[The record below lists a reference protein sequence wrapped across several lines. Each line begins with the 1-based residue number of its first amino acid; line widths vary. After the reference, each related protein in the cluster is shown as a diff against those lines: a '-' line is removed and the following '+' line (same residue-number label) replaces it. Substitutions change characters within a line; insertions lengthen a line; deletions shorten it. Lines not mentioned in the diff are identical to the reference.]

1 MQETVTVDTFKDI
14 QRKLCFSKQ
23 PFVVQGE
30 SNSSQTS
37 RWGHLQILLC
47 SEQNWTFYTINTQW
61 NFAQLELEDGRWKT
75 RGMKA
80 VHGRS
85 LPQNIPR
92 SFRCRGGVWSDID
105 NKSLINLYS
114 SSTQSFP
121 SFLRAPSSSANSP
134 ESTIRR
140 RGRAAYCQSGRL
152 SMHWRADERQTGA
165 CIWIQP
171 MWRHLEN

>member
-1 MQETVTVDTFKDI
+1 MFLQAAI
-14 QRKLCFSKQ
+14 CRARN
-23 PFVVQGE
+23 

-47 SEQNWTFYTINTQW
+47 PEQMKTKNWTFYTVNTRR
-61 NFAQLELEDGRWKT
+61 NFAQLEQEDSRWKT
-75 RGMKA
+75 KGMK
-80 VHGRS
+80 VLNGRS

-92 SFRCRGGVWSDID
+92 SFPCGDAVWSDID

-114 SSTQSFP
+114 SETQSFP
-121 SFLRAPSSSANSP
+121 SFLRAPSNSADSP